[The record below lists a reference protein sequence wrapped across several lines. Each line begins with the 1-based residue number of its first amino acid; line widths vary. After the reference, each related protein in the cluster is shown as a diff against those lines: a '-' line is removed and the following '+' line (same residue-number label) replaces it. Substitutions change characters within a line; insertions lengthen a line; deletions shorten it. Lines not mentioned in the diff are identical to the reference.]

1 MAHVE
6 TSRAGNAH
14 GSTKSYLI
22 GFVLCALLTV
32 VPFALVMNP
41 VLSRPVTLFL
51 LVGFAGG
58 ETGGDHG
65 CAFIA
70 GWVVL
75 HFSKDIRLG
84 DLLLI
89 DFDHFKT
96 PKGQHSAGLL
106 FISCINGPL

>member
-41 VLSRPVTLFL
+41 VLSRPLTLFL
-51 LVGFAGG
+51 LVGFAVAQILVQLVYFLHMDRKSEGG
-58 ETGGDHG
+58 WNLASFVFTLV
-65 CAFIA
+65 I
-70 GWVVL
+70 L
-75 HFSKDIRLG
+75 
-84 DLLLI
+84 
-89 DFDHFKT
+89 
-96 PKGQHSAGLL
+96 
-106 FISCINGPL
+106 